1 MSTKS
6 RFRGPFHKKHGKW
19 DQKVL
24 ISQMTQLLPCL
35 LITVKA
41 IKFEKVSLSDRQNLT
56 TVF

>member
-1 MSTKS
+1 
-6 RFRGPFHKKHGKW
+6 
-19 DQKVL
+19 
-24 ISQMTQLLPCL
+24 MTQLLPCL